1 MASGGGNKRAWV
13 ADLEGGLAGA
23 GAASERA
30 LWSKH
35 SVHRVPAAV
44 KDLHPHAYRPQVV
57 SLGPFHHGDQRLVP
71 MEPHKLRVVARFV
84 GRRRRPVAEFVAA
97 VEAAA
102 AELEESYQDL
112 AGEWRGE
119 RFLQVMFTDG
129 CFLLEM
135 MRTAKVIGGGGGGKH
150 DEASG
155 AVGGYAHNDP
165 VFGRHGAVYMVPY
178 VRRDMLI
185 VENQL
190 PLLLLQKLVAVE
202 TGKESQ
208 DLGDVEY
215 EVKKMVLRFIS
226 PSCKTP
232 PAKEHRALH
241 PLDLFRKS
249 LLSGQHQR
257 PRGDRG
263 SAGAG
268 RDDRRRDDDEE
279 ANGGIIRSAAELYEA
294 GIRFRRS
301 PTASLHDITFRRGV
315 LALPFVVVDDSTE
328 YAFLNL
334 MAFERLHA
342 GAGNDV
348 TAYVL
353 FMDSIIDSARDAAL
367 LTARGVIQNAV
378 GSDKAVARLFNG
390 LSKDVVAL
398 DGAGGDGE
406 LYAVRRAVSRYCR
419 KPCHVWR
426 ANLVHTYFR
435 SPWAFMS
442 LAAAVFLLAMTVAQ
456 TVYTVLPF
464 YQQGGN
470 GGEATYAAPAPR

>member
-1 MASGGGNKRAWV
+1 MASGGEKKRAWV
-13 ADLEGGLAGA
+13 ADLERDLAGA
-23 GAASERA
+23 SAASEYA
-30 LWSKH
+30 LWTKH

-57 SLGPFHHGDQRLVP
+57 SLGPFHHGDPRLLP
-71 MEPHKLRVVARFV
+71 MEPHKLRAVSRFV
-84 GRRRRPVAEFVAA
+84 GRSGRPV
-97 VEAAA
+97 
-102 AELEESYQDL
+102 
-112 AGEWRGE
+112 
-119 RFLQVMFTDG
+119 
-129 CFLLEM
+129 EM
-135 MRTAKVIGGGGGGKH
+135 MRTAKLVAGGGML

-155 AVGGYAHNDP
+155 GGYAYNDP
-165 VFGRHGAVYMVPY
+165 VFGRHGALYMVPY

-202 TGKESQ
+202 TGKDSQ
-208 DLGDVEY
+208 DMLLADSGVYMKKVDVEY

-241 PLDLFRKS
+241 PLDLFRES
-249 LLSGQHQR
+249 LLSDQNQR

-263 SAGAG
+263 GGGGAG
-268 RDDRRRDDDEE
+268 RDDRRHDDDEE

-301 PTASLHDITFRRGV
+301 PTASLHDVTFRRGV
-315 LALPFVVVDDSTE
+315 LTLPFVVVDDSTE
-328 YAFLNL
+328 YTFLNL

-348 TAYVL
+348 TAYVF
-353 FMDSIIDSARDAAL
+353 FMDNIIDTSRDVAL
-367 LTARGVIQNAV
+367 LTSKGIIQNAV
-378 GSDKAVARLFNG
+378 GSDKAVARLFNA
-390 LSKDVVAL
+390 LSKDVAL
-398 DGAGGDGE
+398 DAGGE
-406 LYAVRRAVSRYCR
+406 LDAVERAVNRYCR

-442 LAAAVFLLAMTVAQ
+442 LAAAVFLLAMTVTQ

-464 YQQGGN
+464 YRGGN
-470 GGEATYAAPAPR
+470 GGETTYAAPTPR

>member
-71 MEPHKLRVVARFV
+71 MEPHKLRAVARFV
-84 GRRRRPVAEFVAA
+84 GRSRRPVAEFVAA

-190 PLLLLQKLVAVE
+190 PLLLLQKLVA
-202 TGKESQ
+202 
-208 DLGDVEY
+208 GDVDEEDGA
-215 EVKKMVLRFIS
+215 EVHLAVVQDAAGEGT
-226 PSCKTP
+226 PGTP
-232 PAKEHRALH
+232 PARLVPQELA
-241 PLDLFRKS
+241 
-249 LLSGQHQR
+249 QR
-257 PRGDRG
+257 P
-263 SAGAG
+263 APETT
-268 RDDRRRDDDEE
+268 RRQGQRRRRERRPPRDDDEE